1 MIRTKEKSYDNKD
14 NNKDDF
20 LKKKKLLQG
29 QFIKNTT
36 KSSQKSLQVENEIS
50 SDSLQIETY
59 KQELIKIKKENLKL
73 KKENKLKDKKVD
85 EKNKEVHKYKIKMS
99 NLNEIIKSLENENK
113 SILEINSNLLLKNEQ
128 IKNEESYYVN
138 KISELNNLVE
148 KLSESNLLEENN
160 NLKTSLQELKLKN
173 NNYIETIENFK
184 VGIERKNNIIKK
196 LSDSDNKEIIETLR
210 EKIKNQKHVISTLE
224 ERLKTLQNQPLKD
237 SVIKR
242 FIIFFDKLKDSFK
255 KSVKKESVGSVE
267 PTNKID
273 IDKKEPVIKEYQYG
287 ILERYADRYIF
298 KNVNGVEYLILKN
311 NDKEVKSMKKN
322 LGNPCMASITTKD
335 EAIIERIYNKQ
346 NKYVDEMVNDRIVKG
361 KSVMNKIRDDEEK
374 EQFVISTEKEY
385 KILIIGSLYKNK
397 YVKALYDVG
406 IENVIW
412 FDSYENGVPRL
423 KELLKSSDIVLC
435 CTSHSKHGT
444 SELLKTLKLEDKNNP
459 FKYNIIKNDNVD
471 NIISRVRFVIGSLDS
486 NYNY

>member
-1 MIRTKEKSYDNKD
+1 MKQTMKEKRYDNNEND
-14 NNKDDF
+14 NISE
-20 LKKKKLLQG
+20 KKRLLQE
-29 QFIKNTT
+29 QFIKHTT
-36 KSSQKSLQVENEIS
+36 KSLSNDNRDKSEE
-50 SDSLQIETY
+50 LQIENY
-59 KQELIKIKKENLKL
+59 VQELNNARKQNSKLQKQNKFKDEKIDN
-73 KKENKLKDKKVD
+73 
-85 EKNKEVHKYKIKMS
+85 KNKEIHKYKVKIS
-99 NLNEIIKSLENENK
+99 NLNDKIKDLANENK
-113 SILEINSNLLLKNEQ
+113 SILEFNSDLLIKNEKFKNEQ
-128 IKNEESYYVN
+128 SYYN
-138 KISELNNLVE
+138 NRILELNNNLE
-148 KLSESNLLEENN
+148 TLSQSFLLEENN
-160 NLKTSLQELKLKN
+160 NLKALLEELKLKN
-173 NNYIETIENFK
+173 SKNIEQIENLK
-184 VGIERKNNIIKK
+184 LGIERKNNLIEK
-196 LSDSDNKEIIETLR
+196 LRDSNKDDIIETLR
-210 EKIKNQKHVISTLE
+210 TKIKNQRNTITLLN
-224 ERLKTLQNQPLKD
+224 ERLKSLQKQPLKD
-237 SVIKR
+237 NFFKRIVIV
-242 FIIFFDKLKDSFK
+242 FDKLKNNFRKISEKQDNNVNIEIIK
-255 KSVKKESVGSVE
+255 
-267 PTNKID
+267 KID
-273 IDKKEPVIKEYQYG
+273 IGNKEPVIKEYQYG